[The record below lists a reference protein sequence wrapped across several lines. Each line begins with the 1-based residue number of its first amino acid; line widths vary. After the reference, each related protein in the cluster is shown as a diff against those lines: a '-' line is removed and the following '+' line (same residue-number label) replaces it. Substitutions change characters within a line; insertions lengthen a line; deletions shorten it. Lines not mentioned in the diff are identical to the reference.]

1 MKIKTRHR
9 DYDEVM
15 ALPRPKRQKPWKPT
29 LLMRTAM
36 RVASAPDLWATRFTY
51 TRDKKTEPR
60 GPVLILLNHSSFIDL
75 KIASGI
81 LYPKPYGIVCT
92 TDAMVGKGLLM
103 RMLGC
108 IPTRKFVTDLSLI
121 RDMKYMLHEKK
132 TSVLMYPEAGYTFDG
147 RATAMPAV
155 MGGLIKMLD
164 VPVLMITTHNAFAR
178 DPLYNG
184 LQNRKVK
191 VSADVTTLLTAE
203 EVRQKP
209 AEELE
214 ETVRRAFTFDNL
226 AEQRERGV
234 RITEPFR
241 ADGLHR
247 ILYKCPACSAEGR
260 MEGKGT
266 HLTCLACG
274 RSWLLREDS
283 LLEATEGETEF
294 PHIPDWYDWER
305 AEVRREILEGR
316 YRLDTPV
323 RIGMMVDHSC
333 LYMVGDGWLTHSK
346 EGFRL
351 TGCKG
356 RLNYEQK
363 PRASHTLNADF
374 YWYCI
379 GDVIGIGNRD
389 CLYYCFP
396 TAEDGNIPPVAKARL
411 ATEEL
416 YQLSMEGQRLP
427 RRQSGENSSPQA

>member
-1 MKIKTRHR
+1 MKIKTMTRS
-9 DYDEVM
+9 YDEVM
-15 ALPRPKRQKPWKPT
+15 TLPRPKHKKPWRPT
-29 LLMRTAM
+29 LLFRTVMRI
-36 RVASAPDLWATRFTY
+36 ASAPDLWATHFTC
-51 TRDKKTEPR
+51 TRDKKSEPK
-60 GPVLILLNHSSFIDL
+60 GPCLILMNHSSFIDL
-75 KIASGI
+75 KMAVGA
-81 LYPKPYGIVCT
+81 LYPKPFGIVCT

-103 RMLGC
+103 KLLGC
-108 IPTRKFVTDLSLI
+108 IPTQKFVTDLNLI

-132 TSVLMYPEAGYTFDG
+132 TSVLLYPEAGYSFDG
-147 RATAMPAV
+147 RATAMAPV
-155 MGGLIKMLD
+155 MGGLIKMLN

-184 LQNRKVK
+184 LQNRKVRT
-191 VSADVTTLLTAE
+191 SADVTTLLTAE
-203 EVRQKP
+203 DVKTKT

-214 ETVRRAFTFDNL
+214 AVVQKAFAFDNL
-226 AEQRERGV
+226 AEQYERGV
-234 RITEPFR
+234 KITETFR

-247 ILYKCPACSAEGR
+247 ILYKCPACMAEGD

-266 HLTCLACG
+266 EITCHACG
-274 RSWLLREDS
+274 KTWFLNEDS
-283 LLEATEGETEF
+283 RLEATDGVTEF

-305 AEVRREILEGR
+305 QEVKREIDRGE

-323 RIGMMVDHSC
+323 QIGLMVDYKG

-346 EGFRL
+346 DGFRL

-356 RLNYEQK
+356 KLNYEQK
-363 PRASHTLNADF
+363 PLMSHTLNADF

-396 TAEDGNIPPVAKARL
+396 TAPDGRIPPVAKARL

-416 YQLSMEGQRLP
+416 YKVAMAE
-427 RRQSGENSSPQA
+427 RRRPSRTDKPQKGE

>member
-1 MKIKTRHR
+1 MKIKTMKRS
-9 DYDEVM
+9 YNEVM
-15 ALPRPKRQKPWKPT
+15 TLPRPKHKKPWKPT
-29 LLMRTAM
+29 LLMGSVM
-36 RVASAPDLWATRFTY
+36 RLASAPDLWATKFTY
-51 TRDKKTEPR
+51 TRDKKSEPK
-60 GPVLILLNHSSFIDL
+60 GPCLILMNHSSFVDL
-75 KIASGI
+75 KMATAI
-81 LYPKPYGIVCT
+81 LYPKPFGIVCT

-103 RMLGC
+103 KLLGC
-108 IPTRKFVTDLSLI
+108 IPTQKFVTDLSLI

-132 TSVLMYPEAGYTFDG
+132 TSVLLYPEAGYSFDG
-147 RATAMPAV
+147 KATTMPKV
-155 MGGLIKMLD
+155 MGGLCKMLD

-191 VSADVTTLLTAE
+191 VSADVTTLLTLE
-203 EVRQKP
+203 EVRSKT
-209 AEELE
+209 AEELDAI
-214 ETVRRAFTFDNL
+214 VQKAFDFDNL
-226 AEQRERGV
+226 TEMYQRGV
-234 RITEPFR
+234 KIKETFR

-247 ILYKCPACSAEGR
+247 ILYKCPACRAEGD

-266 HLTCLACG
+266 ELTCHACG
-274 RSWLLREDS
+274 KVWYLNEDS
-283 LLEATEGETEF
+283 RLEARDGVTEF
-294 PHIPDWYDWER
+294 PHIPDWYAWER
-305 AEVRREILEGR
+305 EEVRKEIDRGE

-323 RIGMMVDHSC
+323 QIGLMVDYKG

-346 EGFRL
+346 DGFRL

-356 RLNYEQK
+356 QLTYEQK

-396 TAEDGNIPPVAKARL
+396 KNVGGRIPPVAKARL

-416 YQLSMEGQRLP
+416 YKVAMADRRKP
-427 RRQSGENSSPQA
+427 RGDR